1 MDNSRT
7 QTVIP
12 KEDFG
17 RDKDLKSLLKSVQ
30 PEAFSGEG
38 VNVANVLEEWIISM
52 DDYFSLAEYNFI
64 AQGIMSRAKLTGSAK
79 VWWKLNCQSR
89 GVAEVTQSWEELQL
103 RLKERYW
110 PLNYATTKMN
120 EFLACTRRGR
130 AIDIYYEDFVRLSRY
145 APLISEDQK
154 LSRFVLGLEGKLADE
169 VEALRPTSLADALI
183 RAKPKL
189 CSLLKGNNQ

>member
-1 MDNSRT
+1 MLPRRSAPRGRGTPTPPTEQTPPVAEVDNSRT

-64 AQGIMSRAKLTGSAK
+64 AQGIM
-79 VWWKLNCQSR
+79 
-89 GVAEVTQSWEELQL
+89 
-103 RLKERYW
+103 
-110 PLNYATTKMN
+110 
-120 EFLACTRRGR
+120 GR
-130 AIDIYYEDFVRLSRY
+130 EPS
-145 APLISEDQK
+145 
-154 LSRFVLGLEGKLADE
+154 
-169 VEALRPTSLADALI
+169 
-183 RAKPKL
+183 
-189 CSLLKGNNQ
+189 